1 MNSHLNGLL
10 AEMVTAGCHEPQFA
24 YTEIGAEPGH
34 ASNVQRAGRLDQH
47 NDGIQGSGS
56 AECAQVGQE
65 VGHRLRLH
73 LKTRHGWC
81 FAADDLV
88 NQGWVFQQIAD
99 ALQ

>member
-1 MNSHLNGLL
+1 MNSHLHGLL
-10 AEMVTAGCHEPQFA
+10 TKMVTSRGNQPQFA
-24 YTEIGAEPGH
+24 YTEIDAEPGH
-34 ASNVQRAGRLDQH
+34 ASDIEGAGRFDQY
-47 NDGIQGSGS
+47 NDGIQCKGS
-56 AECAQVGQE
+56 AEGAQVGQE

-88 NQGWVFQQIAD
+88 NQGWVFQLIAD